1 MSETMNA
8 IFVDID
14 GPLLPQK
21 MHYFGQNRRSGKQPE
36 NYPMFDPWA
45 VRVFN
50 MWARYGKA
58 KIVFCT
64 HWTHSWTVDELK
76 DIMKHNGLGFD
87 YHEDCVTPK
96 KMSSY
101 KCNEIHWWLE
111 SHPEC
116 TNYIAVE
123 DDSTCAHL
131 DKLTEKLPVEGRW
144 INVDYSN
151 GISMKNFTD
160 GCAQLGIDLEQL
172 MFEEF
177 GVPILTQEEKDK
189 RDRLMHAL
197 IC

>member
-1 MSETMNA
+1 MSENQTI

-14 GPLLPQK
+14 GPLVPQK
-21 MHYFGQNRRSGKQPE
+21 MHYFGQNRRAGKEPE

-64 HWTHSWTVDELK
+64 HWTHSWSADELK

-96 KMSSY
+96 RMSSE
-101 KCNEIHWWLE
+101 KGHEIHWWLKD
-111 SHPEC
+111 HPEC
-116 TNYIAVE
+116 TNFIIVE
-123 DDSTCAHL
+123 DDHSCAWVENFIK
-131 DKLTEKLPVEGRW
+131 DMPVKGRW
-144 INVDYSN
+144 IQVDYSD
-151 GISMKNFTD
+151 GISMKNFMD
-160 GCAQLGIDLEQL
+160 GCEQLGIDHEQL

-177 GVPILTQEEKDK
+177 GVLILTPEEKK
-189 RDRLMHAL
+189 AREMFLRAL
-197 IC
+197 I